1 MLEVGNITVRAGS
14 RALLEGVSFAAEAGE
29 VVGIIGPN
37 GAGKTTLLEVLVGL
51 QRPNSGTIAF
61 GGRTIGAFGQRARIF
76 GFLPD
81 AAELA
86 PELDVRE
93 HVSHALRFS
102 PRPRPLVEEL
112 ASALGIAGLLGLP
125 AGVLSRGERQRV
137 SLYCALAVERPVVV
151 LDEPFNAFD
160 PLQLRDVLRAVRRV
174 ADCGAAIVSTVHQL
188 RDAEKIADRVLL
200 LSHGRRVAWGT
211 VESLRVEA
219 ALPGADLEEIFVA
232 LLERRANAT

>member
-1 MLEVGNITVRAGS
+1 MLEVGDVTVRAGS
-14 RALLEGVSFAAEAGE
+14 RALLEAVSFAAEPGE
-29 VVGIIGPN
+29 IVGIIGPN
-37 GAGKTTLLEVLVGL
+37 GAGKTTLLEVLVGFR
-51 QRPNSGTIAF
+51 RPNSGTIAF
-61 GGRTIGAFGQRARIF
+61 RGRTIGAFRQRARIF

-93 HVSHALRFS
+93 HVSHALGFA
-102 PRPRPLVEEL
+102 PRPRELVDEL
-112 ASALGIAGLLGLP
+112 ASALGISGLLERP
-125 AGVLSRGERQRV
+125 AAVLSRGERQRV
-137 SLYCALAVERPVVV
+137 SLFCSLAVERPVVV

-160 PLQLRDVLRAVRRV
+160 PLQLRDVLRAVRRI
-174 ADCGAAIVSTVHQL
+174 ADSGAAVVSTVHQL

-232 LLERRANAT
+232 LLERRAHAT